1 MSATGHWEQHLITT
15 VRTIESE
22 QRFVHKLRKSLLAGL
37 ADDEC
42 TGLAEELALQVKKK
56 QRSTSL
62 TIPGVRGEL
71 SLN

>member
-1 MSATGHWEQHLITT
+1 
-15 VRTIESE
+15 
-22 QRFVHKLRKSLLAGL
+22 L